1 MFLLSFLP
9 PNLHSTKTNKQM
21 VAIAKERRTVLQ
33 IIAFSTGKNV
43 AVFNFFLKSA
53 NVEYTN

>member
-9 PNLHSTKTNKQM
+9 PNLCHTKTNKQM
-21 VAIAKERRTVLQ
+21 VAIAKERSTILQ

-43 AVFNFFLKSA
+43 AMFNFFLKSG